1 MTSAHGS
8 KNGVPGLSFQSC
20 ALESREGLVK
30 SEAVL
35 AREGLWMLACDGL
48 DEKQA
53 PGDET
58 QAPDANARLKARS
71 RSLLLWSADRPRC
84 TSASL
89 RCASE
94 AALEARR
101 RTGKACGSGDEGGE
115 APESGPPSLES
126 ENLSPKRRPPPI
138 VDAAFTIVDEA
149 KQFRAVGGGGQKYM
163 LHLTCTCTC
172 YSHRSTCISKYDARV
187 HDGRKMIELYWN
199 ATRSRGFRVHANA
212 HATSHAHVHVHV
224 HAEWHVVVHV
234 HDDCY

>member
-8 KNGVPGLSFQSC
+8 RNGVPGLSFQSC

-35 AREGLWMLACDGL
+35 AREGLWMLAREGL

-58 QAPDANARLKARS
+58 QAPDADARLKARS

-89 RCASE
+89 RWGVASE
-94 AALEARR
+94 AALRR
-101 RTGKACGSGDEGGE
+101 RAGKACGSGDEGGE

-126 ENLSPKRRPPPI
+126 ENLSPKRRPVP
-138 VDAAFTIVDEA
+138 VVGAVFTIKSSFTTFHA
-149 KQFRAVGGGGQKYM
+149 AQKIYNQQPPG
-163 LHLTCTCTC
+163 
-172 YSHRSTCISKYDARV
+172 HR
-187 HDGRKMIELYWN
+187 
-199 ATRSRGFRVHANA
+199 
-212 HATSHAHVHVHV
+212 
-224 HAEWHVVVHV
+224 
-234 HDDCY
+234 

>member
-8 KNGVPGLSFQSC
+8 RNGVPGLSFQSC

-35 AREGLWMLACDGL
+35 AREGLWMLAREGL

-58 QAPDANARLKARS
+58 QAPDADARLKARS

-89 RCASE
+89 RWGVVSE
-94 AALEARR
+94 AALAARR

-126 ENLSPKRRPPPI
+126 ENLSPKRRPVP
-138 VDAAFTIVDEA
+138 VVGAVFTIK
-149 KQFRAVGGGGQKYM
+149 KQFHVASNIYI
-163 LHLTCTCTC
+163 T
-172 YSHRSTCISKYDARV
+172 S
-187 HDGRKMIELYWN
+187 N
-199 ATRSRGFRVHANA
+199 AQL
-212 HATSHAHVHVHV
+212 
-224 HAEWHVVVHV
+224 
-234 HDDCY
+234 

>member
-1 MTSAHGS
+1 M
-8 KNGVPGLSFQSC
+8 
-20 ALESREGLVK
+20 ESREGLVK

-35 AREGLWMLACDGL
+35 AREGLWMLAREGL

-53 PGDET
+53 PGDAT

-89 RCASE
+89 RWGVVSE
-94 AALEARR
+94 AALAARR

-138 VDAAFTIVDEA
+138 VDAVFTIALKSSFAWGGASSGQLAQVIRVA
-149 KQFRAVGGGGQKYM
+149 AARRSPAHRPAAARAPRTTPGCTMGGKG
-163 LHLTCTCTC
+163 
-172 YSHRSTCISKYDARV
+172 
-187 HDGRKMIELYWN
+187 
-199 ATRSRGFRVHANA
+199 
-212 HATSHAHVHVHV
+212 
-224 HAEWHVVVHV
+224 
-234 HDDCY
+234 